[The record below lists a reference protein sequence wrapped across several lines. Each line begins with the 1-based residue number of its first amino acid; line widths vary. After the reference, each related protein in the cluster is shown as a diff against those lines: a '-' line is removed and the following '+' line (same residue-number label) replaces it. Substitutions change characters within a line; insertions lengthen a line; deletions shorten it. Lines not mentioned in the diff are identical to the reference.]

1 MWRIIYMIFMN
12 LFLVPVWLVQISRMG
27 REKDGHT
34 REERHSYISGMVQ
47 RIIRYG
53 RVSLAVT
60 GTEHIPAEN
69 GFIMFPNHQGL
80 FDVLALFA
88 SCPRPFSVVIK
99 KEAANLILVKQV
111 LKAMRSLSMDRENL
125 KDQVRV
131 ISEVAKRV
139 KAKDNFVIFAEGH
152 RSRRGNEIL
161 DFKSGTF
168 KSAVKAGCPIVP
180 VALID
185 SFKPF
190 DISSL
195 KQVTVQV
202 HYMKP
207 IYPNQYMGLKTSDI
221 ADLVH
226 DQIQEEINRNS
237 SDDP

>member
-1 MWRIIYMIFMN
+1 MRRIIYMVFMN
-12 LFLVPVWLVQISRMG
+12 LFRAPVWFVKISRMG
-27 REKDGHT
+27 WEKDGHT
-34 REERHSYISGMVQ
+34 KEERHNYISRMVQ
-47 RIIRYG
+47 RIIKYG
-53 RVSLAVT
+53 RVSLVVT
-60 GTEHIPAEN
+60 GIDNIPAEN

-88 SCPRPFSVVIK
+88 SCPRPFSAVVK

-111 LKAMRSLSMDRENL
+111 LGAMRGLSMDRDDL

-131 ISEVAKRV
+131 IGEVIKRV
-139 KAKDNFVIFAEGH
+139 KGGDNFVIFAEGH
-152 RSRRGNEIL
+152 RSRKGNEIL

-207 IYPNQYMGLKTSDI
+207 IYPEQYMGLKTSEI
-221 ADLVH
+221 AHLVH
-226 DQIQEEINRNS
+226 DQIQDEINRNIS
-237 SDDP
+237 

>member
-1 MWRIIYMIFMN
+1 MRRIIYMIFIN
-12 LFLVPVWLVQISRMG
+12 LFRAPVWLVKISRMG
-27 REKDGHT
+27 REEDRHT
-34 REERHSYISGMVQ
+34 KEERHGYISRMVQ
-47 RIIRYG
+47 HIIKYG
-53 RVSLAVT
+53 RVSLLVT
-60 GTEHIPAEN
+60 GTENIPPDN

-111 LKAMRSLSMDRENL
+111 LKAMRSLSMDREDL

-131 ISEVAKRV
+131 ISEVIKRV
-139 KAKDNFVIFAEGH
+139 KSGDNFVIFAEGH
-152 RSRRGNEIL
+152 RSRKGNEIL

-202 HYMKP
+202 RYMKP
-207 IYPNQYMGLKTSDI
+207 IYPAQYMGLKTSEI
-221 ADLVH
+221 AYLVH
-226 DQIQEEINRNS
+226 DRIQEEINRNIS
-237 SDDP
+237 

>member
-1 MWRIIYMIFMN
+1 MRRIIYMVFMN
-12 LFLVPVWLVQISRMG
+12 LFLVPVWLVKISRMG
-27 REKDGHT
+27 REEDGHT
-34 REERHSYISGMVQ
+34 KEERHSYISRMVQ
-47 RIIRYG
+47 RIIKYG
-53 RVSLAVT
+53 RVSLVVT
-60 GTEHIPAEN
+60 GVENIPAEN

-99 KEAANLILVKQV
+99 KEAANLILIKQV
-111 LKAMRSLSMDRENL
+111 LGAIKGLSMNREDL

-131 ISEVAKRV
+131 IGEMTKRV
-139 KAKDNFVIFAEGH
+139 KGGDNFVIFAEGH
-152 RSRRGNEIL
+152 RSRKGNEIL

-195 KQVTVQV
+195 KRVIVQV

-207 IYPNQYMGLKTSDI
+207 IYPNQYMGLKTAEI
-221 ADLVH
+221 AHLVH
-226 DQIQEEINRNS
+226 DRIQDEINRNIS
-237 SDDP
+237 